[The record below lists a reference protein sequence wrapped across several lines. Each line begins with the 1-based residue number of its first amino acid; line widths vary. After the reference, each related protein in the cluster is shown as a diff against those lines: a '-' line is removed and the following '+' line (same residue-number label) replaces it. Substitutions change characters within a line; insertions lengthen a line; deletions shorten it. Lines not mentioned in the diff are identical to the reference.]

1 MTIRWP
7 VGVLPPQNAAFDI
20 APRTLAGPSSVS
32 GKTQVV
38 SSDAGI
44 WKATFSNVLVRN
56 RDSVLTH
63 RAISTLLEG
72 RLNPIL
78 VPLCRGYQP
87 APAEAD
93 EYELYDRVPHSD
105 ETPFSDTSLYQGGVI
120 SVTAREAAPV
130 RAVSMLVDVDVAGD
144 IQPGQHFS
152 VEERLYRVRGFDP
165 DSGELTFRPP
175 LREAVEAGAELNFD
189 DPVCRMRLA
198 SDSGL
203 DLELAMRKWGSP
215 TVNFIEDV

>member
-7 VGVLPPQNAAFDI
+7 NGVLRPQNVSFDI
-20 APRTLAGPSSVS
+20 AARSLSGPASVN
-32 GKTQVV
+32 GKSQVV

-44 WKATFSNVLVRN
+44 WKATFGSLLVRD
-56 RDSVLTH
+56 RAAVLTH

-87 APAEAD
+87 IPGEARQ
-93 EYELYDRVPHSD
+93 YALYDHVPHSD
-105 ETPFSDTSLYQGGVI
+105 ETPLSDGSEYQGGVI
-120 SVTAREAAPV
+120 SVYASSGAPM
-130 RAVSMLVDVDVAGD
+130 RAVSMAVTVEIAGD

-152 VEERLYRVRGFDP
+152 LDERLYGVRSFDA
-165 DSGELTFRPP
+165 DTDELSFRPP
-175 LREAVEAGAELNFD
+175 LREAVEDGARLEFD

-198 SDSGL
+198 TDDAM
-203 DLELAMRKWGSP
+203 DLELALRRFGSP